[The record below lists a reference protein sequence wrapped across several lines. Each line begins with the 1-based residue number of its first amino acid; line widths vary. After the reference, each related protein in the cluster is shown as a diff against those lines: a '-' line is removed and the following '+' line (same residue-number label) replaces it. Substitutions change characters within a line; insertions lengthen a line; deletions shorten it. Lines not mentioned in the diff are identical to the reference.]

1 MAIAGQEG
9 DEKESLRVAELL
21 KGETGE
27 NISHSE

>member
-9 DEKESLRVAELL
+9 DEKESLRVTKLL

-27 NISHSE
+27 DISHSE